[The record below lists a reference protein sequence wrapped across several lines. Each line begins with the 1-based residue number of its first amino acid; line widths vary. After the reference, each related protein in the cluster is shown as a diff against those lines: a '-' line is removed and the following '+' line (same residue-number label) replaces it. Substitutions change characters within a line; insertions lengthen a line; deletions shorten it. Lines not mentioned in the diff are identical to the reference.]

1 MPSQVLGKVS
11 VVPRGDYNAS
21 TAYTALDI
29 VGYSGGS
36 YMALKPVTGV
46 TPGNDQVNWMQLS
59 GPGLPGVDGTDG
71 VTFTPSVSVEG
82 IISWTNNG
90 SEENPDPID
99 IMGPKGDP
107 GAAAGFGT
115 PTATVDNSTGTPAVE
130 VEASGP
136 DTAKVFNFAFSGLK
150 GETGAKGDTGDK
162 GDTGATGPQGV
173 SVTGAE
179 INESGR
185 LIITLSAGEPI
196 DAGNAVGP
204 TGAKG
209 DTGATGPEGASV
221 SRIERTSGTGAPGT
235 TDTYTVYLTDGST
248 GGTFQ
253 VYNGANGT
261 GSGDFMADGSV
272 PMSGALQMGGNR
284 ITNVG
289 APTADTDAVRQSDLK
304 AVSDEVD
311 KILDGTTPV
320 AIPAA
325 TTAKIGGVIVGDGL
339 SVETNGTISADS
351 QLPEGGTNGQILT
364 KTADGEAWANPPDT
378 GVTMFNGRTGA
389 VTPQAG
395 DYTAAMVGARGDD
408 WTPTADDVGAIPAPE
423 GGTAGQ
429 VLTKTV
435 DGEAWQDAPS
445 GLPDG
450 GTEGQMLYKSADGAE
465 WGDEPVMY
473 VNITGDDEATIAD
486 KTFSEI
492 TEAVQ
497 NGFTVYAKA
506 DTPEG
511 TIVLPL
517 SMQTEQSLFFTVLIE
532 TVLAVAV
539 ITEQHVVLDNIR
551 LDATHI
557 EFVPSSGITSDNVQD
572 AIEEVQSNIPT
583 DYIPTSEKG
592 ANSGIATLG
601 ADGVLTEGQRPTY
614 TASDVGARPDTWT
627 PTASDVGAAT
637 PADVNA
643 AKPILRTATL
653 TTSGW
658 SGNSQTVTVN
668 GVVANSSAQL
678 IYVSPANKD
687 SATAWGGAGV
697 FCSAQGANSLTF
709 VCDSVPSA
717 NISVNISIQE
727 AQA

>member
-1 MPSQVLGKVS
+1 MANTVLGKVS
-11 VVPRGDYNAS
+11 CVPRGDYSAS
-21 TAYTALDI
+21 ATYTVLDI
-29 VGYSGGS
+29 AGYQGGS
-36 YMALKPVTGV
+36 YMALKTVTGV
-46 TPGNDQVNWMQLS
+46 TPSNDGVNWMQLS
-59 GPGLPGVDGTDG
+59 GPGLPGEQGEQG
-71 VTFTPSVSVEG
+71 E
-82 IISWTNNG
+82 
-90 SEENPDPID
+90 
-99 IMGPKGDP
+99 P
-107 GAAAGFGT
+107 GAAAGFGQA
-115 PTATVDNSTGTPAVE
+115 TATVDESTGTPSVD
-130 VEASGP
+130 VTTSGP

-173 SVTGAE
+173 SVTDAE
-179 INESGR
+179 IDESGH

-261 GSGDFMADGSV
+261 GSGDFMADGTV

-351 QLPEGGTNGQILT
+351 QLPEGGTAGQILT
-364 KTADGEAWANPPDT
+364 KTANGETWADPPDT
-378 GVTMFNGRTGA
+378 GVTTFNNRSGA
-389 VTPQAG
+389 VVPQTG
-395 DYTAAMVGARGDD
+395 DYTAEMVGARPDT
-408 WTPTADDVGAIPAPE
+408 WVPTADDVGAIAN
-423 GGTAGQ
+423 
-429 VLTKTV
+429 
-435 DGEAWQDAPS
+435 PS
-445 GLPDG
+445 GGSD
-450 GTEGQMLYKSADGAE
+450 GQMLYKTASGAE
-465 WGDEPVMY
+465 WGIPPYLGSMPQLDSAQMKSLHALGITDLNNVTESGTYVGMGGEFTGYPTVSNIPSEVANSPFILNVYTLTAPVDSGYAGNIVVIQECRGIVSMLGGEPKVFY
-473 VNITGDDEATIAD
+473 RPATASIH
-486 KTFSEI
+486 T
-492 TEAVQ
+492 
-497 NGFTVYAKA
+497 
-506 DTPEG
+506 
-511 TIVLPL
+511 
-517 SMQTEQSLFFTVLIE
+517 E
-532 TVLAVAV
+532 TVWSWGEWTRPVSVASS
-539 ITEQHVVLDNIR
+539 TEFTPTSTL
-551 LDATHI
+551 
-557 EFVPSSGITSDNVQD
+557 TSDNVQD

-592 ANSGIATLG
+592 ANSGVASLDSTGKVPASQLPDMDYVPTSRTVNNKELSANITLN
-601 ADGVLTEGQRPTY
+601 
-614 TASDVGARPDTWT
+614 
-627 PTASDVGAAT
+627 ASDVGAAT
-637 PADVNA
+637 AADVEG
-643 AKPILRTATL
+643 AKPMLRTATL

-658 SGNSQTVTVN
+658 SSNSQTVTVS
-668 GVVANSSAQL
+668 GVVADTSAQL
-678 IYVSPANKD
+678 IYVSPADKA
-687 SATAWGGAGV
+687 SATAWGEAGV

-709 VCDSVPSA
+709 VCDSTPSA
-717 NISVNISIQE
+717 NITVNISIQE
-727 AQA
+727 AQT

>member
-1 MPSQVLGKVS
+1 MPNTVLGKVS
-11 VVPRGDYNAS
+11 CVPRGDYSAS
-21 TAYTALDI
+21 ATYTVLDI
-29 VGYSGGS
+29 AGYQGGS
-36 YMALKPVTGV
+36 YMALKTVTGV
-46 TPGNDQVNWMQLS
+46 TPSNDGINWMQLS
-59 GPGLPGVDGTDG
+59 GPGLPGEQGEQG
-71 VTFTPSVSVEG
+71 E
-82 IISWTNNG
+82 
-90 SEENPDPID
+90 
-99 IMGPKGDP
+99 P
-107 GAAAGFGT
+107 GAAAGFGQA
-115 PTATVDNSTGTPAVE
+115 TATVDETTGTPSVD
-130 VEASGP
+130 VTTSGP

-261 GSGDFMADGSV
+261 GSGDFMADGTV

-364 KTADGEAWANPPDT
+364 KTANGETWADPPDT
-378 GVTMFNGRTGA
+378 GVTTFNNRSGA

-395 DYTAAMVGARGDD
+395 DYS
-408 WTPTADDVGAIPAPE
+408 ADMIEFA
-423 GGTAGQ
+423 
-429 VLTKTV
+429 
-435 DGEAWQDAPS
+435 DGETFQQKYDAGELTGPQ
-445 GLPDG
+445 GEQGPKG
-450 GTEGQMLYKSADGAE
+450 ATGAPGADGAQGPAGE
-465 WGDEPVMY
+465 NGGYYTPAVSD
-473 VNITGDDEATIAD
+473 TGDLTWTA
-486 KTFSEI
+486 S
-492 TEAVQ
+492 
-497 NGFTVYAKA
+497 KA
-506 DTPEG
+506 GMP
-511 TIVLPL
+511 
-517 SMQTEQSLFFTVLIE
+517 S
-532 TVLAVAV
+532 VA
-539 ITEQHVVLDNIR
+539 
-551 LDATHI
+551 
-557 EFVPSSGITSDNVQD
+557 
-572 AIEEVQSNIPT
+572 
-583 DYIPTSEKG
+583 G
-592 ANSGIATLG
+592 ANIKGQKGDKGDPGDPGTQGPAG
-601 ADGVLTEGQRPTY
+601 ADGAPGAAATINGVNALTLNATGGISGSQSGSTY
-614 TASDVGARPDTWT
+614 TLDGSAFVQKTANLSGTDYTAIRARGIQL
-627 PTASDVGAAT
+627 V
-637 PADVNA
+637 
-643 AKPILRTATL
+643 
-653 TTSGW
+653 
-658 SGNSQTVTVN
+658 
-668 GVVANSSAQL
+668 SSAPGTL
-678 IYVSPANKD
+678 PNGCIAIVYS
-687 SATAWGGAGV
+687 
-697 FCSAQGANSLTF
+697 
-709 VCDSVPSA
+709 
-717 NISVNISIQE
+717 
-727 AQA
+727 